1 MSDHKDKRMRAC
13 VIGAGAAGLCAAR
26 HLSQYQSV
34 FTFDVYEKTAKVG
47 GVWNYTDSV
56 GLDTNGLP
64 IHTSLYRNMR
74 TNIPMEI
81 MEFQDFASNCETS
94 FVSHTRVLQYLEDYA
109 KHFNLYQYIKFNH
122 QIISVSRSEN
132 VWKIMVKNITTGE
145 ISEHIYDSVFVCN
158 GKFSIPFIPTDIKGL
173 HTFKGQVL
181 HTHDYRV
188 ADGFEG
194 KVVLVLGGGPSGVDI
209 SIEVSEIA
217 KQVIFCHRNAE
228 PFLNL
233 SESIVQELSEI
244 HEITETGVELKNGN
258 QYKVNTILLATGYQL
273 DLSFLDKSCAI
284 NVTNSGRV
292 EGIYLHFIN
301 QTYPSMA
308 IWAICRTP
316 IPFPYYHIQVSLFI
330 KYLTR
335 ELELPSIEE
344 MESHIQRELSYRKSM
359 GLSERHCNKISQS
372 SYDYCHTLTQMANIK
387 PLSPVVNKLH
397 DDIQEFRKQDI
408 IGYKNMNFSIISD
421 EQYCI

>member
-34 FTFDVYEKTAKVG
+34 FTFDVYEKTTKVG

-94 FVSHTRVLQYLEDYA
+94 FVSHTR
-109 KHFNLYQYIKFNH
+109 FNH

-145 ISEHIYDSVFVCN
+145 IREHIYDSVFVCN
-158 GKFSIPFIPTDIKGL
+158 GKFSIPFIPKDIKGL

-194 KVVLVLGGGPSGVDI
+194 EVVLVLGGGPSGVDI
-209 SIEVSEIA
+209 SIEVSEVA

-233 SESIVQELSEI
+233 SENIVQELSEI
-244 HEITETGVELKNGN
+244 QEITETGVELKNGN
-258 QYKVNTILLATGYQL
+258 QYKVNTILLATGYQS

-284 NVTNSGRV
+284 NVNNSGRV

-308 IWAICRTP
+308 IWAISRIP
-316 IPFPYYHIQVSLFI
+316 IPFPYYHIQVSLFM
-330 KYLTR
+330 KCLTR
-335 ELELPSIEE
+335 ELELPSIKE
-344 MESHIQRELSYRKSM
+344 MESHTQQELSLRKSI
-359 GLSERHCNKISQS
+359 GLSERHYNKISQS

-408 IGYKNMNFSIISD
+408 IGYKNMNFSIIS
-421 EQYCI
+421 